1 MFTNSTSNRGLKSN
15 IYKELKLDSIEPN
28 IPIKKCNTEL
38 NQEFSTEEYQMAE
51 KASKEIFN
59 ILSHQVNANQNKPE
73 ILPHTSQND

>member
-15 IYKELKLDSIEPN
+15 IYIEPN